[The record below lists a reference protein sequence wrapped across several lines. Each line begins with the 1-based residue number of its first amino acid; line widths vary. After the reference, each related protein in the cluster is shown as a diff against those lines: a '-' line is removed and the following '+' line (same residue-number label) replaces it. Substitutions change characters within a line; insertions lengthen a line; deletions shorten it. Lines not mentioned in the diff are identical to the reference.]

1 MSYRR
6 TLLFAIKVSFK
17 IKKSM
22 RAHGWTRTYSE
33 KDRVKFEKENENV
46 DSRFLFINTGYNFRP
61 LEIEG
66 AMGIV
71 QLGKLEKMNQN
82 RVENRKSLLN
92 AIKSHKNFADQ
103 LYFPEE
109 SEGMKSI
116 WFGFVAFLRKGNK
129 EKFLKVN

>member
-1 MSYRR
+1 
-6 TLLFAIKVSFK
+6 
-17 IKKSM
+17 M